1 MMDYENKQGDFIHEK
16 LSKTI
21 EKSNNL
27 LHKKAV
33 ALIKGLK
40 EQLGQKSEGIE
51 GIKNYTKNL
60 LDLID
65 LLYKKISNPRNYTD
79 ELSMEEDVKN
89 SEALVFTLAVCI
101 KQLPFALLRNE
112 KILER
117 LIQTVEKFLKIS
129 SIVPKRVELKKYSM
143 IIAEKLL
150 LSRSEDELKNENDPV
165 LKFFSEIYFTLL
177 DESASHSETELQKC
191 LIKNLSKILKTA
203 NMTNI
208 LKMTILLQ
216 IKNYLIRKIR
226 GLNTGKDYEGNTLKA
241 VGGYEAKIKQLSTSE
256 GENVLKFMCSILQF
270 LPFEIVNDLILEL
283 TELIV
288 VSENKHVLL
297 NSLLCFEV
305 AFNTKNFALETS
317 EKIIKLLL
325 SKDFLIN
332 TNEDFEK
339 EKEKPVGNVDIN
351 TSLTIA
357 FMKSTTGVLLNL
369 SRLNIFLGMKLFTS
383 VFSLLGEFLTSSDD
397 FLRSSVFNCLQSI
410 FNSLMSKKNMVIL
423 FSSITKK
430 SNHKDS
436 MNLDPNELTFDIN
449 ISNQSSQPE
458 NNVINILENIS
469 ENLLYLTSDRFEDLK
484 LGFNLLHNFLEKI
497 STFTEIVSST
507 EEKIQIGHIVNPII
521 ENILTKLSENEGES
535 GKDKLQKSQT
545 FKVFLGKI
553 FNFISSS
560 VILKLFP
567 LQVLDFD
574 ICSEEYTENSKV
586 WIISFIDKFLRSDS
600 HQSVREFY
608 ESFIITIEELEKAI
622 LKLKSG
628 RDYDDMEE
636 DDERFQ
642 FNNNETQ
649 HVRLIKIKRYE
660 LILQQVWSLL
670 TKFTNWNENYDVY
683 VKEIL
688 KKFENIISTYN
699 KDTTSIF
706 IPNIRETIFKV
717 IAKLISVSFK
727 RGDMKTLEVIKQDGK
742 IFFSKCLNMIIKQKL
757 SKSELKDSFNLIS
770 AFCKIMSEKFL
781 FKIICDMIEK
791 FDKSFQTTFIQ
802 NDNVSNFSNKA
813 KLNESVDISIDNV
826 EMVDTKKKPSQD
838 KKSKDK
844 EITLLS
850 LRIDI
855 INYILKNVKL
865 FKNPTHDETQPA
877 ESNLFSLLNSFFEK
891 FFFNE
896 RINNQPS
903 IRKKLIDLFM
913 ILMGKME
920 SSDQILDIFSKFV
933 NEYKGLDNLTAKQ
946 KAKLFDFIVNILL
959 KKFEQEQNISKS
971 SVDITECFAQLHI
984 LIEIVSLTKDMNRK
998 VRNLAYEM
1006 IGKITE
1012 FMSETNLFNEWI
1024 KMILAILASNSSYLK
1039 SASINALAR
1048 IFWQKRNT
1056 GDNHLHKLL
1065 IDTSNVILL
1074 LLKENNKE
1082 ITKSI
1087 FLFVRVLLY
1096 LNKNLFSGHQE
1107 TSGFIN
1113 KIITAIFHDSNEDI
1127 KKEFKVKMR
1136 NLLKNL
1142 IIKFSY
1148 EEIKNLIPKD
1158 VESLLAYINKH
1169 VVKKIKTMTKEEE
1182 GVYGGSNSLDH
1193 SVMMDNDENLL
1204 DEEEEYIEKEFK
1216 KLEKRKNDEEKFF
1229 ERLEKLQLEEDDPE
1243 LVKKKMEAENNRN
1256 EKLDKIEQLFSK
1268 DNVRKNF
1275 KNNF

>member
-27 LHKKAV
+27 IHKKAV
-33 ALIKGLK
+33 ALVKGLK
-40 EQLGQKSEGIE
+40 EQLGQKSEGVE

-65 LLYKKISNPRNYTD
+65 LLYKKISNTNNYNG
-79 ELSMEEDVKN
+79 ELEMEEDVKN

-112 KILER
+112 KIMER
-117 LIQTVEKFLKIS
+117 LILTIEKFLKIS
-129 SIVPKRVELKKYSM
+129 SIVPKRIELKKYSM

-150 LSRSEDELKNENDPV
+150 LSRCEEELKNENDPV
-165 LKFFSEIYFTLL
+165 LKFFSEVYFNLL
-177 DESASHSETELQKC
+177 DETASQSENDLQKC
-191 LIKNLSKILKTA
+191 LIKNLSKILKTP
-203 NMTNI
+203 NMTNF
-208 LKMTILLQ
+208 LKMTILHQ

-226 GLNTGKDYEGNTLKA
+226 GLNTGKDYEGKTLKVVDA
-241 VGGYEAKIKQLSTSE
+241 YEIKIKQLSTSE

-270 LPFEIVNDLILEL
+270 LPFEIVNDLIIEL
-283 TELIV
+283 IELIV

-325 SKDFLIN
+325 NKDFLIN
-332 TNEDFEK
+332 TNEVFEK
-339 EKEKPVGNVDIN
+339 DKENEKSMGSVDIN

-357 FMKSTTGVLLNL
+357 FMKSITGVLLNL
-369 SRLNIFLGMKLFTS
+369 SRINILLGMKLFTS
-383 VFSLLGEFLTSSDD
+383 VFSLLGEFLISNDD
-397 FLRSSVFNCLQSI
+397 FLRSSVYNCLQSI
-410 FNSLMSKKNMVIL
+410 FNSLMSKKNMVFL

-430 SNHKDS
+430 LNQNDS
-436 MNLDPNELTFDIN
+436 MNFDPNELTFDIN
-449 ISNQSSQPE
+449 ISSQTLQHE
-458 NNVINILENIS
+458 NNVVNILENIS

-484 LGFNLLHNFLEKI
+484 LGFNLLHIFLEKI
-497 STFTEIVSST
+497 STFTEILNSN
-507 EEKIQIGHIVNPII
+507 EEKIQIWKSLNPII
-521 ENILTKLSENEGES
+521 ENILTKLSENDSHSGS

-553 FNFISSS
+553 FNFISAS

-567 LQVLDFD
+567 LQILDFD

-600 HQSVREFY
+600 HQSVREYY

-628 RDYDDMEE
+628 NSSDDIEE

-660 LILQQVWSLL
+660 LILQQIWSLL
-670 TKFTNWNENYDVY
+670 IKFTYWNENFDVY

-688 KKFENIISTYN
+688 KKFEIIISAYN
-699 KDTTSIF
+699 KDPNSVF
-706 IPNIRETIFKV
+706 IPNIKETIFKV
-717 IAKLISVSFK
+717 IAKLISVAYR

-781 FKIICDMIEK
+781 YKIICDMIEK
-791 FDKSFQTTFIQ
+791 FDKGFQTTFIQ
-802 NDNVSNFSNKA
+802 NDNISNFSNIA
-813 KLNESVDISIDNV
+813 KLNETVDMSLENV
-826 EMVDTKKKPSQD
+826 EMVDKNKKPSQD
-838 KKSKDK
+838 KKSREK
-844 EITLLS
+844 EISLLS

-865 FKNPTHDETQPA
+865 FSEHQSQES

-891 FFFNE
+891 FFFND
-896 RINNQPS
+896 RINNIQS

-913 ILMGKME
+913 ILMGKMD
-920 SSDQILDIFSKFV
+920 SLDKILEIFSKFL
-933 NEYKGLDNLTAKQ
+933 NEYKGLDNLSAKQ
-946 KAKLFDFIVNILL
+946 KAKLFDFIVNIFL
-959 KKFEQEQNISKS
+959 KKIEQDQKISKS
-971 SVDITECFAQLHI
+971 CVDITECFSQLHI

-1056 GDNHLHKLL
+1056 GDNHLHNLL
-1065 IDTSNVILL
+1065 LDTSNVILL

-1096 LNKNLFSGHQE
+1096 LNKNLFSGHLE
-1107 TSGFIN
+1107 TTSFIN
-1113 KIITAIFHDSNEDI
+1113 KIITAIFHDSNQDI
-1127 KKEFKVKMR
+1127 KKEFKVKLR

-1148 EEIKNLIPKD
+1148 DEIKNLIPKD
-1158 VESLLAYINKH
+1158 IESLLAYINKH
-1169 VVKKIKTMTKEEE
+1169 VVKKIKTMSKEEE
-1182 GVYGGSNSLDH
+1182 GVYGGSNRLDH

-1204 DEEEEYIEKEFK
+1204 DEEEEYIDKEFK

-1243 LVKKKMEAENNRN
+1243 LIKKKMEAEINRN

-1268 DNVRKNF
+1268 DNVK
-1275 KNNF
+1275 KIK